1 MNSSRQTYS
10 GFTLVEVSLALLIV
24 AVGMLGTLAVIP
36 QGSRAAKD
44 AREDTFAAMVSQSA
58 LSSLRGHIQKG
69 LPVNTWRYQPDAF
82 AVSGPF
88 QMTGTLTTGKLA
100 ADVYVFRDAAKKI
113 PMGMVRVA
121 YAMPSSPDPATYR
134 LQLTFFRGDYQVYES
149 RPNIPSAQARI
160 FSCIAGPLKVTP

>member
-1 MNSSRQTYS
+1 MNAPRHSRS

-44 AREDTFAAMVSQSA
+44 AREDTFAAMVSQSV
-58 LSSLRGHIQKG
+58 LSSLRGHIHRG
-69 LPVNTWRYQPDAF
+69 LPPNAWRYTPDSF

-88 QMTGTLTTGKLA
+88 QTSGTASSGKLA

-121 YAMPSSPDPATYR
+121 YASETSGNLRLMLTY
-134 LQLTFFRGDYQVYES
+134 FRGDYQVYGS
-149 RPNIPSAQARI
+149 RPNIPAAQARL
-160 FSCIAGPLKVTP
+160 FSCMAGPLKATP

>member
-1 MNSSRQTYS
+1 VNAPRHSRS

-69 LPVNTWRYQPDAF
+69 LPVNTWRYQPDSF
-82 AVSGPF
+82 SVSGPF
-88 QMTGTLTTGKLA
+88 QMTGNLSTGKLS

-113 PMGMVRVA
+113 PMGMVRVS
-121 YAMPSSPDPATYR
+121 YARTPDNTGNHRLMLTY
-134 LQLTFFRGDYQVYES
+134 FRGDYQVYES

-160 FSCIAGPLKVTP
+160 FSCMAGPLKVTP